1 MMHTQVETP
10 VAAPSTP
17 SPTRIELAYAE
28 EWHLIIQQVRAARL
42 KHEAE
47 SGAQPPASSSS

>member
-47 SGAQPPASSSS
+47 SGGQPPESSSS